1 MNQRRIRICPDPKS
15 SNPQSV
21 LESFL
26 AFRQAQGL
34 RKATL
39 DLDVAILSPFIR
51 DNPDLFDRPRQ
62 AALEYLA
69 ASKTE
74 WTRQTRLKVLRVFFN
89 FLLGEEILVQ
99 DPLRGIRGTMPPKV
113 CDLPSLEEVKDF
125 LERLDTRKFAQKRLK
140 AMLLLALDS
149 GLRRGELCS
158 LLLRDLDLVGLS
170 VTVRGNFSKNKRSR
184 EVPISAATAREIR
197 SFLACCPPE
206 WRCDVVFPTETGK
219 PLKPGELGQ
228 QIRRLSSKFGI
239 PLHAHALRHLCAT
252 EFLRATGNLA
262 LTARLLGHSNIRVTS
277 DFYEHLTYEDLRKG
291 HTSASITGLVCP
303 QEKRVRSIAGKPPKK
318 ALKRPS

>member
-1 MNQRRIRICPDPKS
+1 MSVRITRIHPALKPFS
-15 SNPQSV
+15 PQGA
-21 LESFL
+21 LEAFM

-39 DLDVAILSPFIR
+39 DLDGAILSPFIR
-51 DNPDLFDRPRQ
+51 DNPDLFDRPRL

-74 WTRQTRLKVLRVFFN
+74 WTRQTRLKVLRVFFGY
-89 FLLGEEILVQ
+89 LLDEEILTQ
-99 DPLRGIRGTMPPKV
+99 DPLRGIRGTVPPKV
-113 CDLPSLEEVKDF
+113 CDLPSLAEVKTF
-125 LERLDTRKFAQKRLK
+125 LEKLDTRKFAQKRLK
-140 AMLLLALDS
+140 AMLMLALDS
-149 GLRRGELCS
+149 GLRRGELCT

-170 VTVRGNFSKNKRSR
+170 LTIRASASKNKRSR
-184 EVPISAATAREIR
+184 EVPISSATAREIR

-206 WRCDVVFPTETGK
+206 WRVDVVFPTETGK

-228 QIRRLSSKFGI
+228 QIRRLSKHFGI

-262 LTARLLGHSNIRVTS
+262 LTARLGPFQYPGTS
-277 DFYEHLTYEDLRKG
+277 DSTTPDVRDLRKG
-291 HTSASITGLVCP
+291 HTRPRSQACMPPGKRSEGRFGLTSP
-303 QEKRVRSIAGKPPKK
+303 
-318 ALKRPS
+318 

>member
-1 MNQRRIRICPDPKS
+1 MSARITRIHPALKPFS
-15 SNPQSV
+15 PQGA
-21 LESFL
+21 LEAFM
-26 AFRQAQGL
+26 AFRQALGL

-39 DLDVAILSPFIR
+39 DLDIAILSPFIR
-51 DNPDLFDRPRQ
+51 ENPDLFDRPRP

-74 WTRQTRLKVLRVFFN
+74 WTRQTRLKVLRVFFSY
-89 FLLGEEILVQ
+89 LLDEEILVQ
-99 DPLRGIRGTMPPKV
+99 DPLRGIRGTVPPKV
-113 CDLPSLEEVKDF
+113 CDLPSLEEVQAF
-125 LERLDTRKFAQKRLK
+125 LEKLDTRKFAQKRLK

-149 GLRRGELCS
+149 GLRRGELCG
-158 LLLRDLDLVGLS
+158 LLLRDLDLTGLS
-170 VTVRGNFSKNKRSR
+170 LTVRGNVSKNKKSR

-197 SFLACCPPE
+197 SFLPCCPPE
-206 WRCDVVFPTETGK
+206 WRVDVVFPTETGK
-219 PLKPGELGQ
+219 PLRPGELGQ
-228 QIRRLSSKFGI
+228 QIRRLSGQFGI

-291 HTSASITGLVCP
+291 HTSASIAGLVCP
-303 QEKRVRSIAGKPPKK
+303 QEKRVRSVSAHKPLKSAGK
-318 ALKRPS
+318 

>member
-1 MNQRRIRICPDPKS
+1 MSARITRIHPALKPFS
-15 SNPQSV
+15 PQGA
-21 LESFL
+21 LEAFM

-39 DLDVAILSPFIR
+39 DLDVAILSPFLR
-51 DNPDLFDRPRQ
+51 DNPDLLERPRQ
-62 AALEYLA
+62 AVLEYLA
-69 ASKTE
+69 SSKTE

-89 FLLGEEILVQ
+89 YLLDEEILTQ
-99 DPLRGIRGTMPPKV
+99 DPLRGIRGTVPPKI

-158 LLLRDLDLVGLS
+158 LLLRDLDLTGLS
-170 VTVRGNFSKNKRSR
+170 VTVRGNVSKNKKNR
-184 EVPISAATAREIR
+184 EVPFSSTTAREIR

-206 WRCDVVFPTETGK
+206 WRMDVVFPTETGK

-228 QIRRLSSKFGI
+228 QIRRLSAKFGI

-277 DFYEHLTYEDLRKG
+277 DFYEHLSFEDLRHSHG
-291 HTSASITGLVCP
+291 QASVVESFFFTKNRLRRISQKPL
-303 QEKRVRSIAGKPPKK
+303 SIF
-318 ALKRPS
+318 